1 MGKIFEL
8 PDMKSA
14 TAEDKARLRE
24 ERRILKRKRTRD
36 DRRKKQSSDCTVAEK
51 NMIYLILCKVMI
63 LIMIAMIG
71 MKMHRF

>member
-14 TAEDKARLRE
+14 TVENKAQLRE

-36 DRRKKQSSDCTVAEK
+36 DKRKNKAQ
-51 NMIYLILCKVMI
+51 
-63 LIMIAMIG
+63 IAQLLKKI
-71 MKMHRF
+71 